1 MKLSKIMN
9 LDIVE
14 YIYYFSILLSNYY
27 IIILFKL
34 IIINQIK

>member
-14 YIYYFSILLSNYY
+14 YIYYFSNLISKYY
-27 IIILFKL
+27 IIY
-34 IIINQIK
+34 NDYY